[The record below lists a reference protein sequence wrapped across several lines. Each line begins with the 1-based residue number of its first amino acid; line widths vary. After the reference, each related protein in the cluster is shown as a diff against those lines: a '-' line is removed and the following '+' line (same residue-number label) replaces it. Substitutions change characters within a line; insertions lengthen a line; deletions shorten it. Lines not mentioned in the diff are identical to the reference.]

1 MSLGRG
7 PTSDNGRVR
16 FGRRRHLRGLL
27 VLVLGLAFAG
37 WTWLT
42 LGHLLPGWVDS
53 SQLRLHLRPDTR
65 WAEISTTIALDTH
78 PVVLAVLLA
87 GLAVWA
93 WRRRL
98 RNISVAIVIGVLLAW
113 PLDTI
118 IKLLAR
124 RPRPTTALESLTFQG
139 FSYPSTHTSMATAA
153 AILVIATTTTT
164 RQSRASVF
172 TWRIIGVLSVMIVA
186 YDRWLTNAHWVSDII
201 GGWLLGLFA
210 AVTGLV
216 VAGVRMLPDLISPP
230 KVSGERPVCA
240 VIHNPTK
247 VTDMSTFRRHIDWEL
262 TSRGWYDALWLQ
274 TTRDDPGVAMTLQAV
289 EAGVDLVIVAGGDG
303 TVRAVCSGLAG
314 TGIPLAIVPAGTGNL
329 LARNLGIPLDEPTAV
344 DVAFGGVTDRIDLV
358 RVRVDDQPPT
368 HFAVMAGLGIDAR
381 ILSATNLELKR
392 AVGSAA
398 YFIAAAQQAT
408 IPATP
413 LRYRVDD
420 QPPVEQE
427 ASLALVGNVGL
438 LQGNIQMFPRAQPN
452 DGRLDVMVASTT
464 GRRDW
469 AQLVGRVLLRL
480 RRSDPRVTELTGR
493 HVSFEVPEPV
503 PFELD
508 GDTGGV
514 ATRFDATIERGALTI
529 RLPRR
534 LPAPVG
540 VRRTANA
547 RPVPPRG

>member
-1 MSLGRG
+1 M
-7 PTSDNGRVR
+7 
-16 FGRRRHLRGLL
+16 L
-27 VLVLGLAFAG
+27 VLVLGLAFTF
-37 WTWLT
+37 WSWLT
-42 LGHLLPGWVDS
+42 LSGRLPHWVDS
-53 SQLRLHLRPDTR
+53 SQLNLHLQPDTQ
-65 WAEISTTIALDTH
+65 WAEVFTTIALDTH
-78 PVVLAVLLA
+78 PLVLTVLLA
-87 GLAVWA
+87 GLAIWA

-113 PLDTI
+113 PLDTV
-118 IKLLAR
+118 IKALAR
-124 RPRPTTALESLTFQG
+124 RPRPPTALESLTFHG
-139 FSYPSTHTSMATAA
+139 YSYPSTHMSMGTAA

-172 TWRIIGVLSVMIVA
+172 TWRLIGVLSVAIIA

-201 GGWLLGLFA
+201 GGSLLGLFA

-216 VAGVRMLPDLISPP
+216 VAGVRMLPDLITPP
-230 KVSGERPVCA
+230 KVAGERPVCA

-274 TTRDDPGVAMTLQAV
+274 TTRDDPGVAMTRQAV

-314 TGIPLAIVPAGTGNL
+314 SGIPLAIIPAGTGNL
-329 LARNLGIPLDEPTAV
+329 LAHNLGIPLDEPTAV

-358 RVRVDDQPPT
+358 RVRIDDLEPT

-381 ILSATNLELKR
+381 ILAATNAELKR

-398 YFIAAAQQAT
+398 YFLAAAQQSR

-420 QPPVEQE
+420 GPSVEQD

-438 LQGNIQMFPRAQPN
+438 LQGNIQLFPRAQPN
-452 DGRLDVMVASTT
+452 DGRLDVIVTATRT
-464 GRRDW
+464 RRDW
-469 AQLVGRVLLRL
+469 AELVGRVLLRV
-480 RRSDPRVTELTGR
+480 RRSDPRVTELSGR
-493 HVSFEVPEPV
+493 HVSFELSEPV

-508 GDTGGV
+508 GDTGGL
-514 ATRFDATIERGALTI
+514 ATRFDATIEPGALTI

-534 LPAPVG
+534 LPTPVG
-540 VRRTANA
+540 VLRGTAARR
-547 RPVPPRG
+547 PRSRSRTRG